1 MHDIVF
7 SREMIAAIEE
17 KRKDLPKGAK
27 VVGVNVL
34 LSPLSHVTSKTL
46 SEAFR
51 QMAAGTD
58 LEHITV
64 TARPL
69 VVKMKCSDC
78 GRYFPVEKPT
88 FACVGCGSSSIV
100 VADSREFLVESLD
113 VEGE

>member
-1 MHDIVF
+1 M
-7 SREMIAAIEE
+7 
-17 KRKDLPKGAK
+17 KRKDLAKGAK

-34 LSPLSHVTSKTL
+34 LSPLSHVNAKAL
-46 SEAFR
+46 SETFK

-58 LEHITV
+58 LEDIKV

-69 VVKMKCSDC
+69 VVKMKCNAC

-100 VADSREFLVESLD
+100 VADSREFLVESIE
-113 VEGE
+113 VEEVIPRSSL